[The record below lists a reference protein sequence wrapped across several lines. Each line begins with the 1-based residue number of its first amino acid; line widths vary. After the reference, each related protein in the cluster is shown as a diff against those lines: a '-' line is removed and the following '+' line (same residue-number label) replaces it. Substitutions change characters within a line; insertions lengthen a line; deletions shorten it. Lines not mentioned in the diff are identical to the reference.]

1 MFFIIYKIHGDFPD
15 LEMGSYIRV
24 TLPVAV
30 SEQPPCLTLPILF
43 SFSAISFLEF
53 CT

>member
-15 LEMGSYIRV
+15 LEIGSYIRV

-30 SEQPPCLTLPILF
+30 SEQPPSILF